1 MLTFISIRMVVKIHA
16 ENGIEIIMKIKQ
28 KYNCAQIKESNINK
42 VTLQNNDC
50 SELTKISSQR
60 KSDKQKKR

>member
-1 MLTFISIRMVVKIHA
+1 MLVFISIKMVVKIHV

-60 KSDKQKKR
+60 KSDKQ